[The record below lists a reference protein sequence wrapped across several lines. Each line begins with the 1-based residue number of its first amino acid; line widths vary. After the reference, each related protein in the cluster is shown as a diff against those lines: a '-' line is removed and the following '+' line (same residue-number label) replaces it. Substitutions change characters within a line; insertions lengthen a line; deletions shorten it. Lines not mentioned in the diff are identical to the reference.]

1 LEGGTV
7 PGHVAQRATGPFR
20 AAVLAAAIALSGCAS
35 DVPVPFVDLSI
46 PTPPVIPA
54 NHPSNQQAGFPAI
67 APPPDRDDNTPTMNE
82 VERTR
87 LENRLKKLGNES
99 EARVKQRIE
108 SGR

>member
-1 LEGGTV
+1 VQGHGTE
-7 PGHVAQRATGPFR
+7 RALGPFR
-20 AAVLAAAIALSGCAS
+20 AAVVAAALALSGCAS

-46 PTPPVIPA
+46 PAPPVLPA

-67 APPPDRDDNTPTMNE
+67 APPADRDDDTPVMNE

-99 EARVKQRIE
+99 EARVKRKIE
-108 SGR
+108 SDR